1 MKKALIEV
9 LSRNILLQTAINERE
24 KELRVELEAFEREVA
39 EKREQITAENKALS
53 DAVADLTVYFRQ
65 ISHVFWYIL
74 LILILLKIRAAE

>member
-74 LILILLKIRAAE
+74 SILILLKIRAAE